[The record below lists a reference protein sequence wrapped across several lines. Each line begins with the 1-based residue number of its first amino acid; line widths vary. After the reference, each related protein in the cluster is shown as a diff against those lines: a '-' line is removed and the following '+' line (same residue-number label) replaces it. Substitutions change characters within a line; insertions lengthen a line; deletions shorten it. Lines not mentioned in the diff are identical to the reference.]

1 MSANG
6 AEPATKKAKTE
17 APKPPMSPRLQ
28 AVDLP
33 KDPHFSEDPSIPQD
47 IDNLRI
53 KNITAMIYPQLLLE
67 ELPITDAAMNTVRK
81 ARPEVSSVLHGED
94 DRLVVIVGPCS
105 IHHPEAAMEY
115 AGRLKPMLEK
125 YKKDLVIV
133 MRVYFEKPRTTV
145 GWKGLINDPDL
156 DESYNVNKGLRL
168 GRKVLIDINSMGV
181 PAACEMLD
189 TITPQYTADLVSW
202 AAIGARTT
210 ECQLHRELASGLS
223 MPVGFKNGTSGDCDI
238 AFDAVVSSQH
248 PHTFYSTTK
257 HGTVAIVHSK
267 GNDDCH
273 VILRG
278 GATGPNYAKE
288 FVEKYVKQH
297 DAKKIECGMVI
308 DASHGNS
315 NKDYRRQPIVIDDI
329 CGQISAGQ
337 MRISGV
343 MIESNL
349 LEGNQKIPKSAPPG
363 QTMLQQLQ
371 YGVSVTDGC
380 VSWTSTVEMLGKL
393 STAVQTRRA
402 LMKKTGA

>member
-1 MSANG
+1 MTTNG
-6 AEPATKKAKTE
+6 EPAAKKAKTDV
-17 APKPPMSPRLQ
+17 PKPPGSPRLQ

-53 KNITAMIYPQLLLE
+53 ANITAMLYPQLLLE
-67 ELPITDAAMNTVRK
+67 EIPASEAAQNTVRK
-81 ARPEVSSVLHGED
+81 ARPEVSAVLHGED
-94 DRLVVIVGPCS
+94 DRLIVIVGPCS

-115 AGRLKPMLEK
+115 AGRLRPLIEK
-125 YKKDLVIV
+125 YKKELVII

-156 DESYNVNKGLRL
+156 DNSYNVNKGLRL
-168 GRKVLIDINSMGV
+168 GRQILHDINSLGV
-181 PAACEMLD
+181 PAAGEMLD
-189 TITPQYTADLVSW
+189 TITPQYIADLISW

-238 AFDAVVSSQH
+238 AFDAVVAGQH

-278 GATGPNYAKE
+278 GATGPNYSKE
-288 FVEKYVKQH
+288 FVDKFVKQH
-297 DAKKIECGMVI
+297 EAKKIECGMII

-315 NKDYRRQPIVIDDI
+315 NKDYRNQPKVCDDI
-329 CGQISAGQ
+329 CSQIKAGQ
-337 MRISGV
+337 TRIAGV

-349 LEGNQKIPKSAPPG
+349 LEGNQKIPSKAPPAG

-380 VSWTSTVEMLGKL
+380 VSWTTTVEMLAKL
-393 STAVQTRRA
+393 SAAVQARRA
-402 LMKKTGA
+402 MVKK

>member
-6 AEPATKKAKTE
+6 VEPAAKKAKTE
-17 APKPPMSPRLQ
+17 PPKAPGSPRLQ
-28 AVDLP
+28 ALDLP

-67 ELPITDAAMNTVRK
+67 EIPSSEAAQNTVRTT
-81 ARPEVSSVLHGED
+81 RPQVSACLHGED
-94 DRLVVIVGPCS
+94 DRVVVIVGPCS
-105 IHHPEAAMEY
+105 IHHPEAALEY
-115 AGRLKPMLEK
+115 AGRLKPMLER
-125 YKKDLVIV
+125 YKKELVIV

-145 GWKGLINDPDL
+145 GWKGLINDPDM
-156 DESYNVNKGLRL
+156 DATYNVNKGLRV
-168 GRKVLIDINSMGV
+168 GRKILEDINAMGV

-238 AFDAVVSSQH
+238 AFDAVVAGQH

-278 GATGPNYAKE
+278 GNNGPNYSKE
-288 FVEKYVKQH
+288 HVDKFVKQH
-297 DAKKIECGMVI
+297 SAKKIGAGMII

-329 CGQISAGQ
+329 CAQISAGQ
-337 MRISGV
+337 MKIAGV

-349 LEGNQKIPKSAPPG
+349 LEGNQKIPATKPAD

-380 VSWTSTVEMLGKL
+380 VSWTTTVELLGKL
-393 STAVQTRRA
+393 SAAVQARRA
-402 LMKKTGA
+402 LLKKK

>member
-1 MSANG
+1 M
-6 AEPATKKAKTE
+6 KKAKTE
-17 APKPPMSPRLQ
+17 LPKAPASPRLQ

-202 AAIGARTT
+202 GAIGAHTT

-223 MPVGFKNGTSGDCDI
+223 MPIGFKNATSGDCDI
-238 AFDAVVSSQH
+238 AIDAVISSQH

-273 VILRG
+273 MILRG
-278 GATGPNYAKE
+278 GKDGPNYSAE
-288 FVEKYVKQH
+288 HVKGYMAQM
-297 DAKKIECGMVI
+297 AKKNINAGMVI

-315 NKDYRRQPIVIDDI
+315 NKDYRRQPIVIKDI
-329 CGQISAGQ
+329 CEQLATGNMKIA
-337 MRISGV
+337 GV
-343 MIESNL
+343 MIESHL
-349 LEGNQKIPKSAPPG
+349 LEGAQKLPDSKTLKEG
-363 QTMLQQLQ
+363 EEVLGKLR

-380 VSWTSTVEMLGKL
+380 IG
-393 STAVQTRRA
+393 R
-402 LMKKTGA
+402 

>member
-6 AEPATKKAKTE
+6 AEPAAKKAKIE
-17 APKPPMSPRLQ
+17 GPKPPGSPRLQ

-33 KDPHFSEDPSIPQD
+33 KDPHFSEDPSLPTD

-53 KNITAMIYPQLLLE
+53 ENISAMIYPQLLLE
-67 ELPITDAAMNTVRK
+67 EVPSSQAAQDTVRK
-81 ARPEVSSVLHGED
+81 TRPEVSAVLHGED
-94 DRLVVIVGPCS
+94 DRVIVIVGPCS
-105 IHHPEAAMEY
+105 IHHPEAALEY
-115 AGRLKPMLEK
+115 AARLKPMIER

-156 DESYNVNKGLRL
+156 DGTFNVNKGLRM
-168 GRKVLIDINSMGV
+168 GRKILEDVNALGV
-181 PAACEMLD
+181 PAASEMLD
-189 TITPQYTADLVSW
+189 TITPQYIADLVSW

-238 AFDAVVSSQH
+238 AFDAVVAGQH

-278 GATGPNYAKE
+278 GATGPNYSKE
-288 FVEKYVKQH
+288 FVDKFVKQH
-297 DAKKIECGMVI
+297 EAKKIECGMVI

-315 NKDYRRQPIVIDDI
+315 NKDYRNQPKVIDDL
-329 CGQISAGQ
+329 CAQISAGQ
-337 MRISGV
+337 MKIAGV

-349 LEGNQKIPKSAPPG
+349 MEGAQKLPKTAPKG

-380 VSWTSTVEMLGKL
+380 VSWLTTVELLAKL
-393 STAVQTRRA
+393 SNAVQARRT
-402 LMKKTGA
+402 LLKKR